1 MTLDQITQR
10 LFNEV
15 DALTEP
21 NAIFEEVRPRIDP
34 ASEAL
39 RAQYTRGTV
48 QGPEVIDRFED
59 AAKIYLEAAG
69 VTIENGDKR
78 QYASI
83 MRNYLGDNLNAVLE
97 AIKIDD
103 LDELAKLFK
112 DGLVSG
118 TSSANLQST
127 VSRITSL
134 ASDKLVAFG
143 RAAAEKI
150 GGTDYVSV
158 IRDIPGYIMTLT
170 QVKAVQRPYSTNTA

>member
-10 LFNEV
+10 LFDEV

-21 NAIFEEVRPRIDP
+21 NAVFEEVKPSIDT
-34 ASEAL
+34 ASGAL

-48 QGPEVIDRFED
+48 QGPKVIDRFED
-59 AAKIYLEAAG
+59 ATKIYLEAAG
-69 VTIENGDKR
+69 VTIGNGDKR
-78 QYASI
+78 QYANI

-112 DGLVSG
+112 EGLVSG

-127 VSRITSL
+127 VSRILSL

-143 RAAAEKI
+143 RAAAEKV
-150 GGTDYVSV
+150 GGNDYVAV
-158 IRDIPGYIMTLT
+158 IRDVPSYIRSLT
-170 QVKAVQRPYSTNTA
+170 QVKAVQQSYNTA